1 MHLVQCFLPLY
12 DNEKNKFPQSMY
24 EAVCRTLRD
33 RFGGLTG
40 YTRAPASGLWK
51 DHDAGATHDDLI
63 IYEVMAESLDIE
75 WWRNYRRELESRF
88 RQEHIVIRAHPIEL
102 L

>member
-24 EAVCRTLRD
+24 EAECRTLKE

-40 YTRAPASGLWK
+40 YTRAPASGLSE
-51 DHDAGATHDDLI
+51 DREAGPTRDDLI
-63 IYEVMAESLDIE
+63 IYEVMVENLDAE
-75 WWRNYRRELESRF
+75 WWRQYRRKLETRF
-88 RQEHIVIRAHPIEL
+88 RQDRIIIRAHPIEL
-102 L
+102 F